1 MNHTVIPAIL
11 QDILNKDKKWEAKT
25 QTSINKMSEI
35 IENSDM
41 YFFPEYTNHS
51 MEHIMSIFE
60 LIGRIA
66 PVESLE
72 KLSPKSVSFL
82 ILSVYLHD
90 LGMYLK
96 PDGLRHLLSQT
107 PWKNEYD
114 KYIKAAQR
122 MSDIDLK
129 KLYGDSAGFVIP
141 PDLNDRLELSDRHK
155 LTYGDFLRRNHG
167 AIAEYIAINGMPGN
181 TKMELFED
189 FDDEHK
195 KIIGLIAKSHTLPIR
210 AAAKESNKLMGKANL
225 YRPSNVPIVYLMV
238 LLRIGDILDIG
249 KDRAPHIV
257 YNMQRFSS
265 PISKE
270 EWEWNQ
276 TIDPSDFN
284 WDTSKTLYIQS
295 DPKNTMQFVKVEDN
309 LKWFQT
315 ELDFSWAALCDCYG
329 NEFNLIIHRIE
340 SNIFEQR
347 EEFNKKFLTKETK
360 IRITSNLSKLL
371 VNPLYDGNPVFAIRE
386 LLQNAV
392 DACNLRKEIERKKG
406 NYRYKGKI
414 LVHLDTV
421 NNIFTIKDNGAGMNE
436 DIITN
441 YYLTVGANFRNSSY
455 WNEKI
460 SDKVDEENVVR
471 AGRFG
476 IGFLAAFL
484 IGDLIQVTTRH
495 LDDGRGY
502 VFNVALEEEQV
513 DVQITNGLEYGT
525 EIKIPAE
532 INKLG
537 SLPSINGTF
546 LDGRIESKSLWNSWY
561 HNEFPEICYM
571 LDDEILYPK
580 FNYNIPDNIEEDKS
594 WIIID
599 SDIFKQVGYKFYND
613 FFEPLY
619 SFLGEKHLVSDII
632 INGFY
637 IQGCSFSNKEIWG
650 FPNKIVVC
658 SITDEKN
665 LLNINLT
672 RNNLNTRHKIFE
684 LINIDI
690 WKRQLAR
697 MLCLDVPANIKNQGN
712 AQTLHDY
719 LFVKNLPDGILYY
732 PDRYSFAHP
741 CFIKKLHLRDFY
753 MLQKP
758 MSDQTLSKDIP
769 SFILNDNLPF
779 LLYSGLNFT
788 KCFMELFGEYQFDI
802 DHNGNLKQKNYI
814 FYRKDEIDGL
824 FECIHLNA
832 AAFKY
837 EEDFYE
843 LVEDVFSDVED
854 LWIPFDFEE
863 RKKKFKKAFQVL
875 AKYTENGKM
884 ELIV

>member
-1 MNHTVIPAIL
+1 MNDTVIPAIL
-11 QDILNKDKKWEAKT
+11 QDILNKDKIWEAKT

-96 PDGLRHLLSQT
+96 PDGLRYLLSQT
-107 PWKNEYD
+107 PWQNEYD

-360 IRITSNLSKLL
+360 IRITSNLSKHL
-371 VNPLYDGNPVFAIRE
+371 VDPLYHGDPIFAVRE

-392 DACNLRKEIERKKG
+392 DACNLRKEIERRKG
-406 NYRYKGKI
+406 NSEYKGKI
-414 LVHLDTV
+414 LVHIDTTNKV
-421 NNIFTIKDNGAGMNE
+421 FTIKDNGTGMNE
-436 DIITN
+436 DVITN

-455 WNEKI
+455 WDEKI
-460 SDKVDEENVVR
+460 SDKVDEDNVVR

-476 IGFLAAFL
+476 VGFLAAFL
-484 IGDLIQVTTRH
+484 IGDIIQVTTRH
-495 LDDGRGY
+495 LDDENGY
-502 VFNVALEEEQV
+502 TFNVTLDDEQV
-513 DVQITNGLEYGT
+513 DVQVTNDLEYGT
-525 EIKIPAE
+525 EIKIPMKD
-532 INKLG
+532 I
-537 SLPSINGTF
+537 
-546 LDGRIESKSLWNSWY
+546 KSLLNDKERRERDEILWNEWY
-561 HNEFPEICYM
+561 HNETPEVCYM
-571 LDDEILYPK
+571 IDDEFVIPEV
-580 FNYNIPDNIEEDKS
+580 NYRIPDDVETSSNWRSIESDEFRKVSYGVVPVDESKVFDFSCNNFLSDVLINGFLTNTKKNNECKAFYPIMDNKNCYYKAICSIVDDKNCLGINLS
-594 WIIID
+594 RTRLD
-599 SDIFKQVGYKFYND
+599 YNNDIFKKINIELWKWQIARILCCDISFIKRQIKAFFNND
-613 FFEPLY
+613 FDNIL
-619 SFLGEKHLVSDII
+619 SGII
-632 INGFY
+632 LKKDF
-637 IQGCSFSNKEIWG
+637 FSI
-650 FPNKIVVC
+650 I
-658 SITDEKN
+658 
-665 LLNINLT
+665 
-672 RNNLNTRHKIFE
+672 
-684 LINIDI
+684 
-690 WKRQLAR
+690 
-697 MLCLDVPANIKNQGN
+697 
-712 AQTLHDY
+712 
-719 LFVKNLPDGILYY
+719 
-732 PDRYSFAHP
+732 HP
-741 CFIKKLHLRDFY
+741 YFIKKLNLSEIY
-753 MLQKP
+753 MASASSL
-758 MSDQTLSKDIP
+758 LLECKDIKKIKNFEVP
-769 SFILNDNLPF
+769 VMIYKGGFISDFKFDLF
-779 LLYSGLNFT
+779 FT
-788 KCFMELFGEYQFDI
+788 INELS
-802 DHNGNLKQKNYI
+802 
-814 FYRKDEIDGL
+814 DEINL
-824 FECIHLNA
+824 SNA
-832 AAFKY
+832 KGKFKKIGSY
-837 EEDFYE
+837 GDFDLIKINKFTTDKNLE
-843 LVEDVFSDVED
+843 PLDDIFSDVED